1 MAVDSLSTALIFAFF
16 VMFIYWVSLGGPIPR
31 FRIVRKK
38 IDLSKLSDKE
48 LRAAV
53 PYEKY
58 CVVNTTKAYER
69 MLTEFKSLVGF
80 FKDEYKNLDLR
91 SQFFLTAIIKA
102 EDMELTAIGEKCV
115 YYNQNLKE
123 LEKYLKDHTYNQTVI
138 DLFRPKRSY
147 YLIKVLQ
154 ATRDAFKN
162 KEQIPLS
169 APALDKIGDELNEW
183 FTKIEEAPKD
193 TAAVSE
199 SK

>member
-16 VMFIYWVSLGGPIPR
+16 AMFLYWVSLGGPVPR

-48 LRAAV
+48 LRETV

-58 CVVNTTKAYER
+58 FVVNTTMACER
-69 MLTEFKSLVGF
+69 MQKEFKSLVGF
-80 FKDEYKNLDLR
+80 FKDEYKSLDLR

-102 EDMELTAIGEKCV
+102 EDLEIDALYEKCK
-115 YYNQNLKE
+115 YYNENLKE
-123 LEKYLKDHTYNQTVI
+123 VEKYLKDHTYNQTVI

-154 ATRDAFKN
+154 ASRDAIKN
-162 KEQIPLS
+162 KEQVPLS
-169 APALDKIGDELNEW
+169 NTILEKIGDDLNEF

>member
-16 VMFIYWVSLGGPIPR
+16 VMFLYWVSLGGPIPR
-31 FRIVRKK
+31 FKVVRKK

-48 LRAAV
+48 LRATV

-58 CVVNTTKAYER
+58 FIVNTTMACER
-69 MLTEFKSLVGF
+69 MQKEFKSLVGF

-102 EDMELTAIGEKCV
+102 EDLEIDALFEKCKH
-115 YYNQNLKE
+115 YNENLKE
-123 LEKYLKDHTYNQTVI
+123 VEKYLKDHTYNQTVI

-154 ATRDAFKN
+154 ATRDAMKN
-162 KEQIPLS
+162 KEQVPLA
-169 APALDKIGDELNEW
+169 APVLDKIGDDLNEW
-183 FTKIEEAPKD
+183 FTKIEEAPKN